1 MFPLKDIRQ
10 HITKKLDAEIGVLKK
25 YRSTK
30 LDISESAKDQDGKGE
45 YLERLVVVDIPTD
58 NVWVFDNEFSSRK
71 HGKSPIDTID
81 SQSSAFSSAGKKVE
95 TTILYHH
102 NNRLYLFMI
111 EMKRTVSPMKYK
123 KDIVKKFES
132 SLSTLSIFM
141 SAHFDFPTFQQSQ
154 IFPVGICCYNY
165 YRDTDPDYDR
175 DIKQVAGAFRNN
187 YDKGKREMLLEIE
200 PLSLNRLRIPVLL
213 FENPNAPVTNS
224 FELPF
229 NEIMRRIL
237 TML

>member
-1 MFPLKDIRQ
+1 MFPLKDIRR
-10 HITKKLDAEIGVLKK
+10 HITKKLDADIGVLKK
-25 YRSTK
+25 YRSTE
-30 LDISESAKDQDGKGE
+30 LYISESTKDQDGQGE
-45 YLERLVVVDIPTD
+45 YLERIVVVDIPTD

-71 HGKSPIDTID
+71 YGSSPIDN
-81 SQSSAFSSAGKKVE
+81 QSSAFSSAGKKVE

-102 NNRLYLFMI
+102 NSRLYLFMI

-123 KDIVKKFES
+123 KDIVKKFEG
-132 SLSTLSIFM
+132 SLSTLSVFI
-141 SAHFDFPTFQQSQ
+141 SSHFDFPTFEKSQ

-165 YRDTDPDYDR
+165 YRDADPDYDR
-175 DIKQVAGAFRNN
+175 DVKQVGGAFRNN

-213 FENPNAPVTNS
+213 FENPNAPITNS

-229 NEIMRRIL
+229 NEIMRKIL
-237 TML
+237 AML